1 MITRMDFPKRIHR
14 IADSMRI
21 RKRAYIGRKNIHEIR
36 QHQILSN
43 RMTLDDI
50 LEVHLSI
57 KALQISRAL
66 FAIRHS
72 RSSRHSAPCQ
82 IATERFHLIRKPRN
96 REIFRKR
103 ERPNMND
110 LPAIPKVR
118 RNIIRKHLRIRSRHI
133 NIDILE
139 LSPSIKN
146 IVERNICRFT
156 IFWRDLLEI
165 DSGRQNLVRLL
176 NLINKDIIRL
186 LAALDFLADVFI
198 EFERI
203 PQLDIGLV
211 IQIDGDYLRP
221 LDAIFQKSLTE

>member
-1 MITRMDFPKRIHR
+1 
-14 IADSMRI
+14 
-21 RKRAYIGRKNIHEIR
+21 
-36 QHQILSN
+36 
-43 RMTLDDI
+43 
-50 LEVHLSI
+50 
-57 KALQISRAL
+57 
-66 FAIRHS
+66 
-72 RSSRHSAPCQ
+72 
-82 IATERFHLIRKPRN
+82 
-96 REIFRKR
+96 
-103 ERPNMND
+103 MND

-211 IQIDGDYLRP
+211 IP
-221 LDAIFQKSLTE
+221 L